1 MSSEDLRPF
10 LEPTPT
16 IESRHPEIEAFVAR
30 HCAESDAPVDRAVR
44 LYYAVRDGI
53 RYDPYALELSVKGLC
68 ATTTLSVGRGWCV
81 AKAILLAAACRSL
94 AIPARL
100 GFADV
105 RNHLSTAR
113 MRETMKTDV
122 FFWHGYVSIHLE
134 GRWVRATPAFNV
146 ELCQKFRIRPL
157 EFDGREDSIFHPFD
171 LDGNRHMEY
180 LAQRGEFADVP
191 IDAIAATFRE
201 YYQGLGAAAD
211 TADADFDREVDA
223 ETREL

>member
-10 LEPTPT
+10 LEPTPI
-16 IESRHPEIEAFVAR
+16 IESRHPEIEAFAR
-30 HCAESDAPVDRAVR
+30 RSCEGADDAVDRAVR

-53 RYDPYALELSVKGLC
+53 RYDPYALELSVEGLR
-68 ATTTLSVGRGWCV
+68 ATTTLRVKRGWCV

-94 AIPARL
+94 AIPVRL

-113 MRETMKTDV
+113 MREHMKTDI
-122 FFWHGYVSIHLE
+122 FFWHGYVSIHLD

-146 ELCQKFRIRPL
+146 ELCRKFRIRPL
-157 EFDGREDSIFHPFD
+157 EFDGRRDSIFHPFD
-171 LDGNRHMEY
+171 EDGNRHMEY

-201 YYQGLGAAAD
+201 YYQVMGSAAGG
-211 TADADFDREVDA
+211 DFDGEVDA
-223 ETREL
+223 ETAEV

>member
-16 IESRHPEIEAFVAR
+16 IESEHPQIVAFARR
-30 HCAESDAPVDRAVR
+30 HCAGADGAIDRAVR

-53 RYDPYALELSVKGLC
+53 RYDPYALELSVNGLC
-68 ATTTLSVGRGWCV
+68 ATTTLRAGRGWCV

-94 AIPARL
+94 EIPVRL

-105 RNHLSTAR
+105 RNHLSTER
-113 MRETMKTDV
+113 MRKTMKTDI

-146 ELCQKFRIRPL
+146 ELCRKFRIHPL

-180 LAQRGEFADVP
+180 VAQRGEFADVP
-191 IDAIAATFRE
+191 IDAIETTFRE

-211 TADADFDREVDA
+211 ADFDREVDA
-223 ETREL
+223 ESPEV

>member
-16 IESRHPEIEAFVAR
+16 IESRHPDIEAFAR
-30 HCAESDAPVDRAVR
+30 RACAGAEGARERAVR

-53 RYDPYALELSVKGLC
+53 RYDPYALELSVEGLR
-68 ATTTLSVGRGWCV
+68 ATTTLRAGRGWCV
-81 AKAILLAAACRSL
+81 AKAILLAAACRAL
-94 AIPARL
+94 AIPIRL

-113 MRETMKTDV
+113 MREHMKTDL
-122 FFWHGYVSIHLE
+122 FFWHGYTSIHLE
-134 GRWVRATPAFNV
+134 GRWVKATPAFNL
-146 ELCQKFRIRPL
+146 ELCQKFRLRPL
-157 EFDGREDSIFHPFD
+157 EFDGRHDSIYHPFD

-180 LAQRGEFADVP
+180 VAERGEFADVP

-201 YYQGLGAAAD
+201 HYQGLGTVASG
-211 TADADFDREVDA
+211 DFEVEVDA
-223 ETREL
+223 ENADA